1 MDFSLSEEQRRL
13 VETARKFTREKIIPV
28 AQQLDE
34 HGTFPKE
41 ICEQAW
47 EIGLMNAE
55 IPQEVG
61 GLGLST
67 LDHVLMA
74 EEINFGCAGIGT
86 TLLGNNLAAMPL
98 MLAGTEE
105 QKKKWLGTLTE
116 APIFAAY
123 ACSEPD
129 AGSDVAGMRTT
140 VRKVPGS
147 EGEYVMTG
155 QKRWITNARYAQWY
169 TVFGRIGELRDRH
182 KGITCFVVSRDAPGV
197 SVGKKEDKLGQRASD
212 TSDVIFEEVKL
223 TRANLVGEEGQ
234 GFKVA
239 MKTFDRS
246 RPWIAAA
253 ACGIMRRA
261 LEESRRYALERKAF
275 GQPIAQFQAIQFMLA
290 EMAMKYEATRL
301 LMLKASWNIGQ
312 GKLDAIES
320 SYAKAFGADSA
331 MQVATDAVQIFG
343 GYGYTKEY
351 PVEKLMRDAKLLQI
365 YEGTSQI
372 QRMVIARNLLA
383 QGA

>member
-1 MDFSLSEEQRRL
+1 MDFALTDEQQRL
-13 VETARKFTREKIIPV
+13 VETARKFTKEKIIPV
-28 AQQLDE
+28 AQRLDE

-55 IPQEVG
+55 IPQEYG

-74 EEINFGCAGIGT
+74 EEINYGCAGIGT

-98 MLAGTEE
+98 ILAGTED
-105 QKKKWLGTLTE
+105 QKKKFCGSLTE

-129 AGSDVAGMRTT
+129 AGSDVAGMRTA
-140 VRKVPGS
+140 VRKVGQ
-147 EGEYVMTG
+147 EYVMTG
-155 QKRWITNARYAQWY
+155 QKRWITNARFASWY
-169 TVFGRIGELRDRH
+169 TVFGRIGDVRDRH
-182 KGITCFVVSRDAPGV
+182 KGITCFVVPRDLPGV

-212 TSDVIFEEVKL
+212 TSDVLFEEVKL
-223 TRANLVGEEGQ
+223 GKEHLVGEEGQ
-234 GFKVA
+234 GFKIA

-246 RPWIAAA
+246 RPWIAAG

-261 LEESRRYALERKAF
+261 LDECRRYALERKAF
-275 GQPIAQFQAIQFMLA
+275 GQAIAQFQAIQFMLA

-301 LMLKASWNIGQ
+301 LMWKASWSIGQ

-331 MQVATDAVQIFG
+331 MAVATDAVQIFG

-383 QGA
+383 QGQ

>member
-1 MDFSLSEEQRRL
+1 MDFSISEDQQRL
-13 VETARKFTREKIIPV
+13 VDTARKFTREKIIPV
-28 AQQLDE
+28 AGKLDE

-41 ICEQAW
+41 IFEEAW

-55 IPQEVG
+55 VPQEYG
-61 GLGLST
+61 GLGAST
-67 LDHVLMA
+67 VDHVLMA
-74 EEINFGCAGIGT
+74 EEVNYGCAGIGT
-86 TLLGNNLAAMPL
+86 SMFGNNLGAMPL
-98 MLAGTEE
+98 ILAGTEE
-105 QKKKWLGTLTE
+105 QNKKYLGSLTE

-129 AGSDVAGMRTT
+129 AGSDVAGMKTN
-140 VRKVPGS
+140 VRKVGD
-147 EGEYVMTG
+147 EWVMNG
-155 QKRWITNARYAQWY
+155 VKRWITNARYASWF
-169 TVFGRIGELRDRH
+169 TVFARTGDVKDRH
-182 KGITCFVVSRDAPGV
+182 KGISCFVVDKDAPGV
-197 SVGKKEDKLGQRASD
+197 SIGKKEDKLGQRASD
-212 TSDVIFEEVKL
+212 TSDVIFEDVKL
-223 TRANLVGEEGQ
+223 TKANLVGEEGQ

-246 RPWIAAA
+246 RPWIAAG

-261 LEESRRYALERKAF
+261 LDESRRYALERKAF
-275 GQPIAQFQAIQFMLA
+275 GQPIAQFQAVQFMLA

-331 MQVATDAVQIFG
+331 MAVATDAVQIFG

-383 QGA
+383 RGQ

>member
-1 MDFSLSEEQRRL
+1 MDFGLTEDQQRL
-13 VETARKFTREKIIPV
+13 VETARKFTKEKIIPV
-28 AQQLDE
+28 AQKLDE

-74 EEINFGCAGIGT
+74 EEVNYGCAGIGT
-86 TLLGNNLAAMPL
+86 TLFGNNLAAMPI

-105 QKKKWLGTLTE
+105 QKKKWLGSLVD

-140 VRKVPGS
+140 VRKVGD
-147 EGEYVMTG
+147 EYVLTG
-155 QKRWITNARYAQWY
+155 IKRWITNARYAKWF
-169 TVFGRIGELRDRH
+169 TTFARTGEAKDRH
-182 KGITCFVVSRDAPGV
+182 KGITCFVVPIDAPGV
-197 SVGKKEDKLGQRASD
+197 SIGKKEDKMGQRASD
-212 TSDVIFEEVKL
+212 TSDVIFEDVKL
-223 TRANLVGEEGQ
+223 TKANLVGEEGA

-246 RPWIAAA
+246 RPWIAAG
-253 ACGIMRRA
+253 ACGIMRRS
-261 LEESRRYALERKAF
+261 LDESRRYALERKAF
-275 GQPIAQFQAIQFMLA
+275 GQPIASFQAIQFMIA

-301 LMLKASWNIGQ
+301 LMHKAAWNIAQ
-312 GKLDAIES
+312 GKLDALES

-343 GYGYTKEY
+343 GYGYTREY

-372 QRMVIARNLLA
+372 QRMVIAKNLLA
-383 QGA
+383 QAT